1 MLGFIPIVD
10 YLREISAQKLP
21 TNYFLFK
28 RWIILF
34 TWGGKIPKNFFG
46 RAPAAKSWEI
56 HLFMPSPEPSWV
68 MREAVSLGGAL
79 PHPGW
84 SGWVGPPGWAAGWK
98 MGFWCSPSK
107 QRFAL
112 GKNTWKLEDCGLKL
126 KHKFRRKA
134 EKIILEYLDR
144 TNLAAFLHFASAQ
157 VQYFTSVFTYL
168 CALCLFFFPFSSD
181 ALDPSSCLIM
191 FDTSTSRNLANWND
205 HLSAWRLDKL
215 FLKVELAERQNVRC
229 FIHRSNGC
237 SSAPHAVQFI
247 STKRGGFALKT
258 YCFPRIKTHSQ

>member
-1 MLGFIPIVD
+1 M
-10 YLREISAQKLP
+10 
-21 TNYFLFK
+21 NYFLFK
-28 RWIILF
+28 RWIIVF

-46 RAPAAKSWEI
+46 RAPAAKSWET

-84 SGWVGPPGWAAGWK
+84 PGQGWAGPPGRAAGWK

-112 GKNTWKLEDCGLKL
+112 GKKTWKLEGYGLKL
-126 KHKFRRKA
+126 KHRFRRKT
-134 EKIILEYLDR
+134 EKIILESLDR

-168 CALCLFFFPFSSD
+168 YALCLFSPFSSD
-181 ALDPSSCLIM
+181 VLDPSSCLIM
-191 FDTSTSRNLANWND
+191 FDTSTTRNLANWND
-205 HLSAWRLDKL
+205 HLSAWRQVVFESEAGREAKCQMFYSQVKWL
-215 FLKVELAERQNVRC
+215 FL
-229 FIHRSNGC
+229 C
-237 SSAPHAVQFI
+237 STCSPVHFHK
-247 STKRGGFALKT
+247 KRWV
-258 YCFPRIKTHSQ
+258 CS